1 MRGFLVSLG
10 AVAALCVVTPGA
22 ATSAPGISY
31 GLTDD
36 AWLASGP
43 GTVESRVATLDGLG
57 VQVVRFTVRWDQ
69 VAPTEPADPTDPQ
82 DPAYDWSTPSSVL
95 DALHARGIDVVLQLD
110 GAPSWANGGKPANY
124 IPTSAR
130 SFGAFA
136 TAAAREYPW
145 VEKFQIWNEPNQARW
160 LRPTSASLYVTRLLN
175 PAYAA
180 IHATT
185 SRAKVAGGGTAPRG
199 STGGVSPVAWIT
211 GMHRAHARLDVYAHN
226 PYPLDPKR
234 ESPLHAPACKTC
246 TTVTMATLNRLERLV
261 GLYFPRAR
269 IWFTEYG
276 YQSNPPDRLLG
287 VTPALQARYVSEG
300 AYAAYRAPRVDLLI
314 HFLYRD
320 EPTVARFQSGLVTL
334 RNAPRPA
341 LAAFE
346 LPLAETARTG
356 STTSVWGQLRAP
368 DVGSVAVLER
378 RGEASWTS
386 FARISVSARGYFHW
400 RGRLPRGSV
409 VRVQASGLVG
419 APLTIT

>member
-1 MRGFLVSLG
+1 MRGFLACLG
-10 AVAALCVVTPGA
+10 AVALVCAVAPA
-22 ATSAPGISY
+22 ATSAPGVAY

-43 GTVESRVATLDGLG
+43 GTVEDRVATLDGLG

-82 DPAYDWSTPSSVL
+82 DPAYDWSTTSSVL
-95 DALHARGIDVVLQLD
+95 DALHEKSIDVVLQLD
-110 GAPSWANGGKPANY
+110 GAPTWSNGGKPPNFL
-124 IPTSAR
+124 PTSAK

-136 TAAAREYPW
+136 VAVAREYPW
-145 VEKFQIWNEPNQARW
+145 IKKFQIWNEPNQARW

-185 SRAKVAGGGTAPRG
+185 SGAKVAGGGTAPRG

-211 GMHRAHARLDVYAHN
+211 GMHRAGARLDVYAHN

-234 ESPLHAPACKTC
+234 ETPLHAPACKNC
-246 TTVTMATLNRLERLV
+246 TTVSMATLGRLERLV
-261 GLYFPRAR
+261 GRYFPRAR
-269 IWFTEYG
+269 IWLTEYA

-346 LPLAETARTG
+346 LPLAETSRSG
-356 STTSVWGQLRAP
+356 STTSLWGELRAP
-368 DVGSVAVLER
+368 NVGTVAVLER
-378 RGEASWTS
+378 KSGTSWKS
-386 FARISVSARGYFHW
+386 FANVTVSTRGYFRW
-400 RGRLPRGSV
+400 RGRLPRGTV

-419 APLTIT
+419 APLFIT